1 MSPVARQHVEVLL
14 NQETIA
20 RRIGELG
27 QQLTRDYEGKQLLV
41 VGVLKG
47 CMVFVADLVRAI
59 QLPVEIEFIWAS
71 SYRKGTAA
79 EEEILLGGGD
89 WAIAVEGRHLL
100 LVEGVIE
107 SGRTVNIIS
116 QKLRGMNPASL
127 SIITLIDKPQ
137 RRRGPVEIT
146 YKGFTVGNEFIIGY
160 GLDNTQQH
168 RNLPFIGRL
177 TEGHDHNRRSF

>member
-1 MSPVARQHVEVLL
+1 MSPVARQHVEILL

-27 QQLTRDYEGKQLLV
+27 NQISREYPGKKLLV

-47 CMVFVADLVRAI
+47 CMIFMADLVRAI
-59 QLPVEIEFIWAS
+59 HLPVEIEFIWAS
-71 SYRKGTAA
+71 SYRKGTARD
-79 EEEILLGGGD
+79 EEIHLGGGD
-89 WAIAVEGRHLL
+89 WAISVGGRDVL

-107 SGRTVNIIS
+107 SGRTASLIIE
-116 QKLRGMNPASL
+116 KLRGMNPASL
-127 SIITLIDKPQ
+127 ALVTLIDKPQ
-137 RRRGPVEIT
+137 RRRSPVEIK

-168 RNLPFIGRL
+168 RNLPFIGKL
-177 TEGHDHNRRSF
+177 TE